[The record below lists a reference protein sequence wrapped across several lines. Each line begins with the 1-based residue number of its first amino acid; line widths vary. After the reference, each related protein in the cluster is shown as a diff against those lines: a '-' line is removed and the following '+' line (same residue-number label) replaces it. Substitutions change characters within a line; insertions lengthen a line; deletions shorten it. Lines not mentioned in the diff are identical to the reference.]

1 MASEAEHHEEQHGL
15 QPMQYV
21 KIGVLLTAI
30 TVLELAV
37 SYWDAVSDMLLPILF
52 VLSGIKFVIVVAF
65 FMHLKFDSPLF
76 TRLFLMSFVLGSVV
90 MTMLTAL
97 FWSDAT
103 LTN

>member
-1 MASEAEHHEEQHGL
+1 
-15 QPMQYV
+15 MQYV

-37 SYWDAVSDMLLPILF
+37 SYWDAVSDLLIPILF
-52 VLSGIKFVIVVAF
+52 VLSGIKFAIVVAF

-76 TRLFLMSFVLGSVV
+76 TRLFLLSFLLGAAVLTLVP
-90 MTMLTAL
+90 AL
-97 FWSDAT
+97 FWSDIT

>member
-1 MASEAEHHEEQHGL
+1 MASEAEHQEEHHGL

-21 KIGVLLTAI
+21 KIGALLTAI
-30 TVLELAV
+30 TVVELGV
-37 SYWDAVSDMLLPILF
+37 SYWEAVSHMLLPILF
-52 VLSGIKFVIVVAF
+52 VLSGIKFAIVVAL
-65 FMHLKFDSPLF
+65 FMHLKFDNPLF

-90 MTMLTAL
+90 LTMLTAL